1 MTQARADATRI
12 TVTPEQLGDPAAMQ
26 RYAEAQ
32 SRLSAA
38 IIPLQRLQEAYPELR
53 SQQNFATLMQQLE
66 GTENRIN
73 IAIRDYNEAVRAYN
87 TEIRTFPSVI
97 GATIIYG
104 SDPMVP
110 YQAVTP
116 GAEVAPQVNFDR
128 PAGNNRWPGARPRVP
143 LFAPGSPPRCCSP
156 PANAGRCRRRQPAT
170 KGPATPAGPGAISA
184 LTGRV
189 VDQADL
195 LTGSEARLTER
206 LAALEDRTT
215 DQFVV
220 ATSLARRADRRGLF
234 RLARQ
239 SLEDRPG
246 GEGQWRPAAG
256 RTERAPH
263 PDRDRLRSGGR
274 NRQRPAQQ
282 IIERGLL
289 PAFREERWRT
299 ASRRAST
306 RLSPFSSRTKM
317 RRGVAGA

>member
-1 MTQARADATRI
+1 MRTRLFAIIVSLVFVSACGVNSIPTAEEEAKAKWADVQASFQRRANLVPNLVETVRASAASEQTILTGVTQARADATRI

-26 RYAEAQ
+26 RFAEAQ

-128 PAGNNRWPGARPRVP
+128 PAGNN
-143 LFAPGSPPRCCSP
+143 
-156 PANAGRCRRRQPAT
+156 Q
-170 KGPATPAGPGAISA
+170 
-184 LTGRV
+184 
-189 VDQADL
+189 
-195 LTGSEARLTER
+195 
-206 LAALEDRTT
+206 
-215 DQFVV
+215 
-220 ATSLARRADRRGLF
+220 
-234 RLARQ
+234 
-239 SLEDRPG
+239 
-246 GEGQWRPAAG
+246 
-256 RTERAPH
+256 
-263 PDRDRLRSGGR
+263 
-274 NRQRPAQQ
+274 
-282 IIERGLL
+282 
-289 PAFREERWRT
+289 
-299 ASRRAST
+299 
-306 RLSPFSSRTKM
+306 
-317 RRGVAGA
+317 